1 MTLNDGNWI
10 EDGAAARPARAPR
23 LMRAMKRAL
32 IAALALLVLYVAGF
46 LFFAAHV
53 AAMKVPERID
63 PADAIIVFT
72 GGHLRLEPAVNLLRE
87 GVGRRLLISGVH
99 PDADMRALQR
109 ATGAE
114 APLFACCVDIDH
126 AALDTI
132 GNAVETAKWLKAN
145 HFSSAI
151 LVTNNYHVPRSLIE
165 LRQQARNAT
174 LSAYPVVNARLDGLR
189 WLVNRDVLRVLF
201 IEYSKFVAALGRNL
215 FSAGGVPV
223 IGPTLART

>member
-1 MTLNDGNWI
+1 M
-10 EDGAAARPARAPR
+10 APR
-23 LMRAMKRAL
+23 G
-32 IAALALLVLYVAGF
+32 ALAGSLHAQLGEFALGYKIDLGNERFRFLSGLEFIREAG
-46 LFFAAHV
+46 V
-53 AAMKVPERID
+53 N
-63 PADAIIVFT
+63 
-72 GGHLRLEPAVNLLRE
+72 GGRM
-87 GVGRRLLISGVH
+87 
-99 PDADMRALQR
+99 DM
-109 ATGAE
+109 G
-114 APLFACCVDIDH
+114 
-126 AALDTI
+126 
-132 GNAVETAKWLKAN
+132 AKWLKAN